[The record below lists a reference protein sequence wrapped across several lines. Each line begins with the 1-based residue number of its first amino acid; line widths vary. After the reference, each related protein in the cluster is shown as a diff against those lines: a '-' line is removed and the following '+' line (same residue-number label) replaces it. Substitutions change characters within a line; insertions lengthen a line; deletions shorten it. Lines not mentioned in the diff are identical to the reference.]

1 MTPTGRV
8 SPREA
13 WLFPWVLPRRG
24 ALRELHALAELTK
37 HRGMGD
43 AEVRWVAIEEPLE
56 GSGFPTLFDQKQM
69 RRLSDL
75 GRRAGA

>member
-1 MTPTGRV
+1 
-8 SPREA
+8 
-13 WLFPWVLPRRG
+13 
-24 ALRELHALAELTK
+24 
-37 HRGMGD
+37 MGD

-75 GRRAGA
+75 GRRAGADRASWNREAP